1 MMLQNAK
8 TYADD
13 YNNNAYF
20 NGFVEFDIN
29 GNQIVTEDG
38 LIGKSISYMSE
49 AVPELEAKIAELTES
64 LNALSAEA
72 DDNAYIL
79 GDVDRNGEV
88 LVDDYTE
95 IINYALGNNVPEAG
109 SMKFLAADVNEDGNI
124 NIGDVTKVTKIILD
138 IDTYSAR
145 HAVTQLGASQNGATA
160 DALTL
165 TADDENGVKRVAVSL
180 KATKAYVGAQ
190 LDVKLP
196 AGVTLLNESLGEAAT
211 DHQLY
216 SNTLGDGTHRIIIS
230 SMQNSEFA
238 AGGETLVYLELSGRN
253 ADRVTVADV
262 MVTDASGM
270 LYSVGGNGNDGTT
283 GIDGVNA
290 EKSLK
295 EKIYSVGGQM
305 MNSIKKGINI
315 IRNADGTTKKVIR
328 K

>member
-1 MMLQNAK
+1 
-8 TYADD
+8 
-13 YNNNAYF
+13 
-20 NGFVEFDIN
+20 
-29 GNQIVTEDG
+29 
-38 LIGKSISYMSE
+38 
-49 AVPELEAKIAELTES
+49 
-64 LNALSAEA
+64 
-72 DDNAYIL
+72 
-79 GDVDRNGEV
+79 
-88 LVDDYTE
+88 
-95 IINYALGNNVPEAG
+95 
-109 SMKFLAADVNEDGNI
+109 MKFLAADVNEDGNI
-124 NIGDVTKVTKIILD
+124 NIGDVTKVTNIILG
-138 IDTYSAR
+138 IDAYSAR
-145 HAVTQLGASQNGATA
+145 HAITQLAASQNGATA